1 MIILVFLPVELA
13 EKMRSTWGNRELIAR
28 TKSQHFSFISLSGFI
43 GGIWRNVKIQL
54 DERWLEHYLRQNRN

>member
-1 MIILVFLPVELA
+1 
-13 EKMRSTWGNRELIAR
+13 MRSTWGNRELIAR